1 MNLSLK
7 NKVAIVLGSSKGLG
21 KAYAKALAFE
31 GVQVTVGSRDSAI
44 LEASAREIEKETGIQ
59 ALAVPADATN
69 PKDLE
74 NIVSKTL
81 EKFGKIDILVNNAG
95 GPPAGKFES
104 FGDKEWQSAFEM
116 NLLSAVRLSRLV
128 IPHMRKTGSGRIIN
142 SVSVAVKQPMDNL
155 ILSNS
160 IRAGVVG
167 MAKTL
172 SQELAPDNITVNNV
186 CPGLFLT
193 DRIKQL
199 FNTEEKMKNVL
210 KDIPMG
216 RLGNPDEIAALVTFL
231 ASDKASYITGATI
244 QIDGGMCRSLL

>member
-1 MNLSLK
+1 MNLGLK
-7 NKVAIVLGSSKGLG
+7 NKVAIVLGGSRGLG
-21 KAYAKALAFE
+21 KACAKTLAME
-31 GVQVTVGSRDSAI
+31 GVQVVIGSRDEKI
-44 LEASAREIEKETGIQ
+44 LKDTALELEKETGSKI
-59 ALAVPADATN
+59 LAVPTDVTI

-74 NIVSKTL
+74 NIVDQTVK
-81 EKFGKIDILVNNAG
+81 KFGRIDILVNNAG
-95 GPPAGKFES
+95 GPPAGKFEV
-104 FGDKEWQSAFEM
+104 FGDTQWQSAFET
-116 NLLSAVRLSRLV
+116 NLLSAIRLTRLV
-128 IPHMRKTGSGRIIN
+128 IPYMRKTGSGRIIN

-193 DRIKQL
+193 QRIKEL
-199 FNTEEKMKNVL
+199 YKDEEKMEKVI

-216 RLGNPDEIAALVTFL
+216 RLGNPEELASLVVFL
-231 ASDKASYITGATI
+231 ASEKASYITGATI

>member
-1 MNLSLK
+1 MNLGLK
-7 NKVAIVLGSSKGLG
+7 NKVAIVLGGSRGLG
-21 KAYAKALAFE
+21 KACAKALAAE
-31 GVQVTVGSRDSAI
+31 GAIVAIGARNAAI
-44 LEASAREIEKETGIQ
+44 LQEASKELEKETGGQIL
-59 ALAVPADATN
+59 ALSTDVTTQKN
-69 PKDLE
+69 LE
-74 NIVSKTL
+74 NIVNRTI

-116 NLLSAVRLSRLV
+116 NLLSAVRLARLV
-128 IPHMRKTGSGRIIN
+128 IPQMRKTRSGRIIN
-142 SVSVAVKQPMDNL
+142 LVSVAVKQPMDNL

-193 DRIKQL
+193 QRIKDL
-199 FNTEEKMKNVL
+199 YKDEEKMKEVI
-210 KDIPMG
+210 KAIPMG
-216 RLGNPDEIAALVTFL
+216 RLGKPEELAALVTFL
-231 ASDKASYITGATI
+231 ASEKASFITGATI

>member
-1 MNLSLK
+1 MNLGLK
-7 NKVAIVLGSSKGLG
+7 NKVAIVLGASKGLG
-21 KAYAKALAFE
+21 KACAKALASE
-31 GVQVTVGSRDSAI
+31 GVKVVIGSRDEKI
-44 LEASAREIEKETGIQ
+44 LKETALELEKETGSEI
-59 ALAVPADATN
+59 LAISTDVTIS
-69 PKDLE
+69 KDLE
-74 NIVSKTL
+74 NIVARTL
-81 EKFGKIDILVNNAG
+81 EKFGRIDILVNNAG

-104 FGDKEWQSAFEM
+104 FGDKEWQAAFET
-116 NLLSAVRLSRLV
+116 NLLSAIRLTRLV
-128 IPHMRKTGSGRIIN
+128 IPHMRAVGSGRIIN

-193 DRIKQL
+193 QRIKDLYQD
-199 FNTEEKMKNVL
+199 EEKMKNAI

-216 RLGNPDEIAALVTFL
+216 RLGDPEELASLVAFL
-231 ASDKASYITGATI
+231 ASEKASYITGATI

>member
-1 MNLSLK
+1 MNLGLK
-7 NKVAIVLGSSKGLG
+7 NKVAIVLGASKGLG
-21 KAYAKALAFE
+21 KACAKALAME
-31 GVQVTVGSRDSAI
+31 GAVVVIGSRDEKTLKDTA
-44 LEASAREIEKETGIQ
+44 LELAKETGSKI
-59 ALAVPADATN
+59 LAIATDVTI

-74 NIVSKTL
+74 NIVAQAVK
-81 EKFGKIDILVNNAG
+81 EFGRIDILVNNAG

-104 FGDKEWQSAFEM
+104 FGDTQWQSAFET
-116 NLLSAVRLSRLV
+116 NLLSAIRLTRLV
-128 IPHMRKTGSGRIIN
+128 IPHMRTAGSGRIIN

-172 SQELAPDNITVNNV
+172 SRELAPDNITVNNV

-193 DRIKQL
+193 QRIKEL
-199 FNTEEKMKNVL
+199 YKDGEKMEKVI

-216 RLGNPDEIAALVTFL
+216 RLGNPEELAALVVFL
-231 ASDKASYITGATI
+231 ASEKASYITGATI